1 MLKKQHVNNS
11 KLTEAEEAKKRIAK
25 LKDILKTKR
34 GKYLESKYQSDLKVL
49 EEKFKKDLE
58 EYDLDWE
65 NRYQEFLL
73 NSKKMLSDMNIRQN
87 YEIVELT
94 KQLEFSLG
102 KVAKFSNMYLDLKKQ
117 QENLIKQQ
125 LYIKIK
131 IAFKKLIL

>member
-1 MLKKQHVNNS
+1 LKQLVNDS
-11 KLTEAEEAKKRIAK
+11 KFSEAEEVKKKIAK
-25 LKDILKTKR
+25 LKESLKTKR
-34 GKYLESKYQSDLKVL
+34 GKYLELKYQSDLKGL

-58 EYDLDWE
+58 EYDLEWE
-65 NRYQEFLL
+65 NKYQEFLL

-125 LYIKIK
+125 L
-131 IAFKKLIL
+131 

>member
-1 MLKKQHVNNS
+1 MKQLVNDS
-11 KLTEAEEAKKRIAK
+11 KFSEAEEVKKKIAK
-25 LKDILKTKR
+25 LKESLKTKR
-34 GKYLESKYQSDLKVL
+34 GKYLELKYQSDLKAL

-58 EYDLDWE
+58 EYDLEWE
-65 NRYQEFLL
+65 NKYQEFLL

-125 LYIKIK
+125 L
-131 IAFKKLIL
+131 

>member
-1 MLKKQHVNNS
+1 MKQLVNDS
-11 KLTEAEEAKKRIAK
+11 KFSEAEEVKKKIAK
-25 LKDILKTKR
+25 LKESLKTKR
-34 GKYLESKYQSDLKVL
+34 GKYLELKYQSDLKGL

-58 EYDLDWE
+58 EYDLEWE
-65 NRYQEFLL
+65 NKYQEFLL

-125 LYIKIK
+125 L
-131 IAFKKLIL
+131 